1 MISIQSA
8 SHWLWRYSG
17 DGIERRLGLESF
29 DKIPLT
35 RARVKAEALQD
46 QLDRGIDPKTAKEEQ
61 KAERRRAYQPK
72 IGCKTFRQCSLRNTS
87 QAPPPVKESM
97 RLFEQRIDREQ
108 RAVRQRT
115 ETNVE
120 RMFRAGTAQQSAAS
134 KLCGGTRWKTI
145 SHRDRCLRSVR
156 HDAVDVA
163 STAFGRFA

>member
-120 RMFRAGTAQQSAAS
+120 RMFRAGNRPTIHCFNPLRWLALEDDQPPRPLPP
-134 KLCGGTRWKTI
+134 LCP
-145 SHRDRCLRSVR
+145 
-156 HDAVDVA
+156 A
-163 STAFGRFA
+163 